1 VFQTQT
7 TFFPPGQLILLP
19 NDLVRF
25 QFMEGA
31 LAVRPVLLNP
41 LVWTFSRLEKV
52 LSAEFGPPLVDDWSR
67 RLALNKLAPDLW
79 DVLGL
84 PGQPEV
90 SRVAE
95 LAEELGDGLDRLRLS
110 GLTWAEI
117 AALEPRGL
125 STVVADLGQRY
136 DKWLGAR
143 DDQFSRRLKLLKAIK
158 DGHNFRALAPVTTII
173 CEHNQRL
180 SPFEAELLKALAQG
194 RGREVKLRLEAPDWL
209 KSEEITS
216 NVGYQRLRVI
226 KDFERRPDLNIS
238 LDFTDPQAPAHPEVP
253 EALRFAAENLFG
265 PPVAGLAPA
274 VGEALAIIK
283 TPTRYHEVEEA
294 ARRVKGLIVGGVAPH
309 HIALAAPELESYQ
322 PIIED
327 VGRRFGLDFYFR
339 RGSALRI
346 QGPVLAIG
354 DLLSLWG
361 SNWERSRILRVLE
374 SPYFDFGL
382 ANNPRVDLL
391 KAGVTDER
399 AGGGFE
405 DNESKYRHQN
415 NLEELAPKL
424 AELKKFE
431 DDLKASKSWAEFL
444 TKFNGILG
452 DLKWGTPESRGQSPP
467 SGPLQDLGDYAP
479 KIAADQTAID
489 RFRETLETLSQALA
503 ANSPETP
510 PVSLAQ
516 FKLWLNKALSDTYL
530 GSPKSMAGRVLA
542 LNYYDLHGAFFE
554 ALFLLGLNAQVFP
567 RAKAEA
573 CWWPES
579 FIKSLA
585 GTKLGRSLWT
595 GAAERYQQEEE
606 IVSLALAQARKVCLS
621 YYAFDDHRR
630 QVLASPIVDSLK
642 ALWPEGIKEEVVP
655 WPLPPKPEMIRDKGE
670 LWLHLAS
677 KYNLAAE
684 PPGDLDKFPPY
695 GDEAAGLWKSLA
707 ARCALEP
714 KLGELPKNILTAWLA
729 AQEPFEGR
737 PLLSLTPLTDYA
749 ECPRKFLFGQILGLG
764 ADPDEIESR
773 SPLDR
778 GNLIH
783 TTLERFFEPYLGQ
796 TLRPAE
802 LNLAELMTTF
812 DQVCAEDEEE
822 NPVGRRPLWETD
834 RRRLAGQLGR
844 WLEGRKAAED
854 NFMVEALEWRFG
866 QPPPGD
872 NLKSPDSPPLPVPA
886 AFPAFYLK
894 GRLDR
899 LDRVKGGLV
908 VLDYKNKYNSGYKPP
923 KEDEPTPLKYYPLIM
938 YCLAAKRHFG
948 SEARG
953 ILDFIDPGGENK
965 PFIEVEAKGEELFV
979 ELWENL
985 HRAELGIPEKVEC
998 RYCEY
1003 FKMCRGGP
1011 ND

>member
-1 VFQTQT
+1 MFQTQPA
-7 TFFPPGQLILLP
+7 FFPPGQLILLP
-19 NDLVRF
+19 NDLALF
-25 QFMEGA
+25 QFMEEA
-31 LAVRPVLLNP
+31 LADRPVLLNP
-41 LVWTFSRLEKV
+41 LVWTFSRLEKA

-67 RLALNKLAPDLW
+67 RFALNKLAPDLW
-79 DVLGL
+79 EVLGL
-84 PGQPEV
+84 PGQPES

-95 LAEELGDGLDRLRLS
+95 LAEELGDGLDLLRLS
-110 GLTWAEI
+110 CLAWAEI

-125 STVVADLGQRY
+125 STAVADLGQRY
-136 DKWLGAR
+136 DQWLGDIA
-143 DDQFSRRLKLLKAIK
+143 DQFSRRLKLLKAIK
-158 DGHNFRALAPVTTII
+158 DGHNFKALAAVKTII

-194 RGREVKLRLEAPDWL
+194 RSREVKLRLEAPDWL
-209 KSEEITS
+209 KNEEITS

-238 LDFTDPQAPAHPEVP
+238 LEFTDPKAPARPEAP
-253 EALRFAAENLFG
+253 EALRFASENLFG

-274 VGEALAIIK
+274 VGAALAIVK

-294 ARRVKGLIVGGVAPH
+294 ARRVKGLIVGGWPPH

-339 RGSALRI
+339 RGSALRA
-346 QGPVLAIG
+346 QAPVLAIG

-361 SNWERSRILRVLE
+361 SNWERGRILRVLE

-382 ANNPRVDLL
+382 TTNPRVDLL

-405 DNESKYRHQN
+405 DNKSKYRHRK
-415 NLEELAPKL
+415 NLEELAAKL
-424 AELKKFE
+424 AALKKFE
-431 DDLKASKSWAEFL
+431 DDLEASQSWGEFL
-444 TKFNGILG
+444 TRFNGILE
-452 DLKWGTPESRGQSPP
+452 DLKWGTPESRGR
-467 SGPLQDLGDYAP
+467 LQDVSGDYAP
-479 KIAADQTAID
+479 QIAADQTAID
-489 RFRETLETLSQALA
+489 RFRETLETLSQALT

-510 PVSLAQ
+510 PVSLPQ

-530 GSPKSMAGRVLA
+530 GASKSRAGRVLA
-542 LNYYDLHGAFFE
+542 LNYYDLHGAFFD

-595 GAAERYQQEEE
+595 GAAERYQEEEE
-606 IVSLALAQARKVCLS
+606 IVSLALAQAGQVCLS
-621 YYAFDDHRR
+621 YYAFDDQRR
-630 QVLASPIVDSLK
+630 PVLPSPVLDSLK
-642 ALWPEGIKEEVVP
+642 ALWPEGIKEEAAP
-655 WPLPPKPEMIRDKGE
+655 WPLPPKPEMIRDQGE

-677 KYNLAAE
+677 QYNLAAE
-684 PPGDLDKFPPY
+684 PPEGLDKFPPY
-695 GDEAAGLWKSLA
+695 GDAATRLWKSLG
-707 ARCALEP
+707 ARRSLEP
-714 KLGELPKNILTAWLA
+714 KLGELPKNILAAWLA
-729 AQEPFEGR
+729 AQEPYEGR
-737 PLLSLTPLTDYA
+737 ALLSLAPLTSFA

-764 ADPDEIESR
+764 ADPGEIESR
-773 SPLDR
+773 SPLDK
-778 GNLIH
+778 GKLIH
-783 TTLERFFEPYLGQ
+783 ATLERFFQPCLGKI
-796 TLRPAE
+796 LKPEE
-802 LNLAELMTTF
+802 LDQAELMAAF
-812 DQVCAEDEEE
+812 GRVCAEDEEA

-834 RRRLAGQLGR
+834 SRRLAGQLGR
-844 WLEGRKAAED
+844 WLERRKAAQD
-854 NFMVEALEWRFG
+854 NFAVLALEWSFG
-866 QPPPGD
+866 RP
-872 NLKSPDSPPLPVPA
+872 KPDDDRNRPDGPPLPIPA
-886 AFPAFYLK
+886 AAPAFYLK

-899 LDRVKGGLV
+899 LDRANGGLV
-908 VLDYKNKYNSGYKPP
+908 VLDYKNKYSDKSGYKPP
-923 KEDEPTPLKYYPLIM
+923 KEDEPTPLKHYPLIM

-948 SEARG
+948 GESRG
-953 ILDFIDPGGENK
+953 RLDFIDPGGENK

-985 HRAELGIPEKVEC
+985 HRAELKIPENVEC
-998 RYCEY
+998 QYCDY

-1011 ND
+1011 NG